1 MHWSIFN
8 VFQATTNSAETK
20 RLQAGDIDYKEAK
33 AAAAVRNKIEVDGVT
48 AEQNAAII
56 KVSLMSLS

>member
-1 MHWSIFN
+1 MIPPM
-8 VFQATTNSAETK
+8 FQATTNSAEMK
-20 RLQAGDIDYKEAK
+20 RLQAGDIDYKEAT

-56 KVSLMSLS
+56 KVSKY